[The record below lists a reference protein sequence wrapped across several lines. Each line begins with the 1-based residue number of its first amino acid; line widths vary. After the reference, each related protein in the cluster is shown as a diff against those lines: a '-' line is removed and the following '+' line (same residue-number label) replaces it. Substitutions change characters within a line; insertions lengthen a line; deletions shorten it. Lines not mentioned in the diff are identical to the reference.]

1 MGAVIDW
8 SPPTRPSFRYDTLG
22 SDVADRLRQ
31 QAERIRLRIARTAQD
46 MIETGQDLAAVK
58 AHTDHGLFTAWVE
71 SECGITPRLAQMYM
85 RAAEWVSDK
94 SEIVSLLQPTAILKL
109 SAKSTPDDVR
119 ANVLEKV
126 RAGERVQVSQ
136 IDAMLYNAR
145 EDRKERERLE
155 RMSPKARKK
164 REAKRLEQAK
174 WAEERRSEELARRD
188 RQSSMADELAAII
201 VSNVSPDRI
210 DRVIEIMRE
219 TELFEVRYDSGVR
232 SPSLAVRA
240 LQNLLLVD
248 RPADTAITAAADR
261 AEARSA
267 GRFLQ

>member
-1 MGAVIDW
+1 
-8 SPPTRPSFRYDTLG
+8 
-22 SDVADRLRQ
+22 
-31 QAERIRLRIARTAQD
+31 
-46 MIETGQDLAAVK
+46 
-58 AHTDHGLFTAWVE
+58 
-71 SECGITPRLAQMYM
+71 
-85 RAAEWVSDK
+85 
-94 SEIVSLLQPTAILKL
+94 VSLLQPTAILRL

-201 VSNVSPDRI
+201 VSSVSPDRI
-210 DRVIEIMRE
+210 DRVMEI
-219 TELFEVRYDSGVR
+219 
-232 SPSLAVRA
+232 
-240 LQNLLLVD
+240 
-248 RPADTAITAAADR
+248 
-261 AEARSA
+261 
-267 GRFLQ
+267 